1 MCNQPPG
8 PAWINTR
15 SGIRK
20 GIRLPLGVVSQ
31 RNRCLRA
38 NIEGVS
44 DPKGCRSVAIAG
56 RMACILAAAL
66 LACASLAHGQVIE
79 EGGFPVKGGGNS
91 GEPFSLSCPPRLVA
105 QAGESVLLSCTAR
118 GVPEEG
124 VRYEWESLSGDGLH
138 LLSDANERSP
148 LFTAPVSGEGAEY
161 VYRLTAMSVG
171 VYETATVIVGVSGG
185 SVQDRGKSPGLL
197 EGCDSFGALEG
208 FREGCAAED
217 KMPPSFEPFEGG
229 FEGEEGPGLLFPE
242 APGLPD
248 RPSGPV
254 RSGGPGRQTPPRLE
268 CPVAVFL
275 EELETG
281 AIECHAWDAL
291 GEEFL
296 EYSWE
301 PVGSTTRD
309 YLDNPRLIPED
320 APNPSVVAPE
330 APVYETLESFHSGE
344 RTFRYRYRLT
354 ATSRATG
361 LSSSSEVEVYVSSS
375 RPSVYCPLEVV
386 VEEGETAQLDC
397 EGVDPLSARMDY
409 DEEGASIL
417 WEWEGLWGTS
427 MAPLAAT
434 DLSSPLFTAPAGSA
448 GEEYHYIASMTSS
461 ASGVPRMARRR
472 VTVRVTGAEEGAP
485 AAADDSALMFKGS
498 APIVT
503 CNDAEIYEATA
514 DFTLDCSV
522 TDEPTGATYAW
533 RARGSTSDTDDL
545 SSTTVLTPTFD
556 VPDEVGGADKTYRY
570 TVTMSAAGIDDQA
583 KNVTVIVLE
592 KPNIGCTLIN
602 PDVNV
607 LDRAMEPGEQ
617 WTFDPCLGSFVGAP
631 SGSEYKFTWTGVWTA
646 CCTPEIALA
655 HLDRTDVEETVF
667 TAPTASPYPNSY
679 IFFTYELIVSA
690 KNADPYTISP
700 LGVTVQ
706 TQQKPQLSLTCSETS
721 YEVETGDPDF
731 DLDCEAAGAW
741 SSGFEYEWQ
750 WSPTDNLTGH
760 DTGTP
765 TFDVPGSVESDTT
778 WTYTVSVSAR
788 DHLPADETVEVTV
801 REPKP
806 SIVCSD
812 AEVYEAT
819 ADFTLDCSVTNEP
832 TGAWYSWSA
841 GGLTDSVALD
851 ALRRLIGRTGSVT
864 PMFKVPDDIDKN
876 TDYYYAV
883 DMKVMRTPLN
893 EASVAYEQ
901 VRVRVLNKSDIT
913 VTCEDSPY
921 EVDEGDTD
929 IELECDASGGP
940 AGSTYTWSWSPT
952 TNLTDHNTATPMF
965 AVLASVDQ
973 DTTYTYTVTATADNT
988 EDGTAEVTV
997 TVRDTDSTDPSITCN
1012 DAEVY
1017 EGAADFTL
1025 DCSVTNEPS
1034 GATYAW
1040 TVRGST
1046 ADTDDLSSTT
1056 ILAPT
1061 FSVPD
1066 SVNADTDYNY
1076 TVTLSASGV
1085 DDVTEDVTVTVK
1097 KINELTCLR
1106 YGQVIDGHFY
1116 GINEGDMRGVVLDVC
1131 HEITGPGPFSY
1142 SWSNRLSILGGLDR
1156 LSNTNERSPTFTP
1169 PNDVETL
1176 ISYGYSLKISSPNA
1190 KSLKVYAGIW
1200 IYDTNLTCQD
1210 SVVYEGSANFDLD
1223 CSIVVGLGAPYP
1235 PPRYGY
1241 TWVARDDTPNTDLL
1255 IAGRG
1260 SLAPTF
1266 AVPDNVDADTDYKYR
1281 LTVIGNGGTLHEG
1294 DVTVT
1299 VKNTPSLTLVC
1310 ISPPAVHEGSPDIA
1324 FDCSASGAPE
1334 GSTYDYVWTTRGATP
1349 NTDKLSSTD
1358 VEKPTFDVPEEVA
1371 EDETYRY
1378 TLTASAENVEDAS
1391 ANVTVRVLNKEPLA
1405 LVCTPVAPVYEGA
1418 EDFDLDCSASGAPS
1432 GSTYDYVWTTRGAT
1446 PNTDKLSSTTVAKP
1460 TFDVPRNVNADTDYE
1475 YTLTASAENAEDAS
1489 ANVTVRVLNKAPL
1502 ALVCTPP
1509 APVYEGSADF
1519 ALDCSASGT
1528 PEGSTYDYVWTAR
1541 GATPNTDKLSSTTV
1555 AKPMFDVPE
1564 EVDDDETYEYLL
1576 TVSAEN
1582 AIDAT
1587 ANVTV
1592 RVLNKEPLALVC
1604 TPPAPVYEG
1613 SEDFALNCSA
1623 SGVPSGSTY
1632 DYVWTARGATPNTD
1646 KLSSTTVAK
1655 PTFDVPE
1662 EVAEDETYRYTLTAS
1677 AENAEGASA
1686 NVTVR
1691 VLNKAPLALICTP
1704 PTPVYEG
1711 SADFALNCSAS
1722 GVPSGSTYDYV
1733 WTARGATPNTD
1744 KLSSTTIEKPTFD
1757 VPEEVAED
1765 ETYRYTLTASAE
1777 NAEDASANV
1786 TVRVLNKE
1794 PLALVCTP
1802 PTPVIRRFGGLRP
1815 GLFGFGRAFGFHLRL
1830 RVDGQRRDAEY
1841 GQVEQYDH

>member
-1 MCNQPPG
+1 MKRFIVGFIPLSFMVG
-8 PAWINTR
+8 
-15 SGIRK
+15 
-20 GIRLPLGVVSQ
+20 LPT
-31 RNRCLRA
+31 
-38 NIEGVS
+38 
-44 DPKGCRSVAIAG
+44 IAG
-56 RMACILAAAL
+56 RMACVLTAAL
-66 LACASLAHGQVIE
+66 LLCASSAHGQVIE
-79 EGGFPVKGGGNS
+79 EGGFPVKGGGVS
-91 GEPFSLSCPPRLVA
+91 GEPFSLSCPPRLYVA
-105 QAGESVLLSCTAR
+105 AGESVLFSCSATA
-118 GVPEEG
+118 VPEEG

-138 LLSDANERSP
+138 LLSASDELSP
-148 LFTAPVSGEGAEY
+148 LFTAPLSGESVEY
-161 VYRLTAMSVG
+161 VYRLAAMSVG
-171 VYETATVIVGVSGG
+171 VYETATVTVSVEVVSGETV
-185 SVQDRGKSPGLL
+185 SAPVVQ
-197 EGCDSFGALEG
+197 EECDSFGG
-208 FREGCAAED
+208 FGRDREGCHPWEKAPWPDSFGGLPEDEGIVPWPSFPESPAAEE
-217 KMPPSFEPFEGG
+217 KEFAGSSGAGPF
-229 FEGEEGPGLLFPE
+229 P
-242 APGLPD
+242 
-248 RPSGPV
+248 
-254 RSGGPGRQTPPRLE
+254 QTPPYLD

-281 AIECHAWDAL
+281 AIECHVSDAS

-309 YLDNPRLIPED
+309 YMDNPRLIPED

-344 RTFRYRYRLT
+344 TTFRYRYRLT
-354 ATSRATG
+354 VTSRATG
-361 LSSSSEVEVYVSSS
+361 LSSSSEVEVFVSSS

-386 VEEGETAQLDC
+386 VEEGSTAQLDC
-397 EGVDPLSARMDY
+397 EGVDPLSSRMDY
-409 DEEGASIL
+409 DEDGASIA

-427 MAPLAAT
+427 TAHLDAT
-434 DLSSPLFTAPAGSA
+434 DMSSPLFMAPVGSA

-461 ASGVPRMARRR
+461 ASGMPRTARRR
-472 VTVRVTGAEEGAP
+472 VTVTVTGGEEGTQ

-498 APIVT
+498 APVIT
-503 CNDAEIYEATA
+503 CNNAEVYEDTA

-533 RARGSTSDTDDL
+533 TARGSTSDTDDL

-570 TVTMSAAGIDDQA
+570 TVTMSAADIDDQA

-592 KPNIGCTLIN
+592 KPNIGCTLLN

-631 SGSEYKFTWTGVWTA
+631 SGSEYKFTWIGVWTA

-667 TAPTASPYPNSY
+667 TAPTASPNTNSY

-700 LGVTVQ
+700 IGVTVQ
-706 TQQKPQLSLTCSETS
+706 TPQKPQLSITCSETL

-778 WTYTVSVSAR
+778 WTYTVSVSTR

-832 TGAWYSWSA
+832 TGSSYSW
-841 GGLTDSVALD
+841 
-851 ALRRLIGRTGSVT
+851 
-864 PMFKVPDDIDKN
+864 
-876 TDYYYAV
+876 
-883 DMKVMRTPLN
+883 
-893 EASVAYEQ
+893 
-901 VRVRVLNKSDIT
+901 
-913 VTCEDSPY
+913 
-921 EVDEGDTD
+921 
-929 IELECDASGGP
+929 
-940 AGSTYTWSWSPT
+940 
-952 TNLTDHNTATPMF
+952 TA
-965 AVLASVDQ
+965 
-973 DTTYTYTVTATADNT
+973 
-988 EDGTAEVTV
+988 
-997 TVRDTDSTDPSITCN
+997 
-1012 DAEVY
+1012 
-1017 EGAADFTL
+1017 
-1025 DCSVTNEPS
+1025 
-1034 GATYAW
+1034 
-1040 TVRGST
+1040 RGST
-1046 ADTDDLSSTT
+1046 SDTDDLSSTT

-1097 KINELTCLR
+1097 KLTCLR
-1106 YGQVIDGHFY
+1106 YGQVHDGYFY

-1176 ISYGYSLKISSPNA
+1176 ISYGYSLEISSPNA

-1299 VKNTPSLTLVC
+1299 VKNTPSLTL
-1310 ISPPAVHEGSPDIA
+1310 I
-1324 FDCSASGAPE
+1324 
-1334 GSTYDYVWTTRGATP
+1334 
-1349 NTDKLSSTD
+1349 
-1358 VEKPTFDVPEEVA
+1358 
-1371 EDETYRY
+1371 
-1378 TLTASAENVEDAS
+1378 
-1391 ANVTVRVLNKEPLA
+1391 
-1405 LVCTPVAPVYEGA
+1405 CTPPTPVYEGSA
-1418 EDFDLDCSASGAPS
+1418 DFDLDCSASGTPE
-1432 GSTYDYVWTTRGAT
+1432 GSEYDYVWTVRGAT
-1446 PNTDKLSSTTVAKP
+1446 PNTDKLSSTTI
-1460 TFDVPRNVNADTDYE
+1460 E
-1475 YTLTASAENAEDAS
+1475 
-1489 ANVTVRVLNKAPL
+1489 
-1502 ALVCTPP
+1502 
-1509 APVYEGSADF
+1509 
-1519 ALDCSASGT
+1519 
-1528 PEGSTYDYVWTAR
+1528 
-1541 GATPNTDKLSSTTV
+1541 
-1555 AKPMFDVPE
+1555 
-1564 EVDDDETYEYLL
+1564 
-1576 TVSAEN
+1576 
-1582 AIDAT
+1582 
-1587 ANVTV
+1587 
-1592 RVLNKEPLALVC
+1592 
-1604 TPPAPVYEG
+1604 
-1613 SEDFALNCSA
+1613 
-1623 SGVPSGSTY
+1623 
-1632 DYVWTARGATPNTD
+1632 
-1646 KLSSTTVAK
+1646 K

-1677 AENAEGASA
+1677 AENAEDVSA

-1691 VLNKAPLALICTP
+1691 VLNKEPLALVCTP

-1711 SADFALNCSAS
+1711 STDFALDCSAS
-1722 GVPSGSTYDYV
+1722 GAPSGSTYDYV

-1794 PLALVCTP
+1794 PLALICTP
-1802 PTPVIRRFGGLRP
+1802 PTPVYEGSTDFALDCSASGAPSGSTYDYVWTARGATPNTDKLSSTTVAKPTFDVP
-1815 GLFGFGRAFGFHLRL
+1815 EE
-1830 RVDGQRRDAEY
+1830 VDRNETYRYTADGER
-1841 GQVEQYDH
+1841 